1 MHNTKKT
8 MNHFAIRLALTAT
21 LLFLSACSALQ
32 PCESFK
38 VLANGDADPSCVFAP
53 RETRALSES
62 DFRKW
67 VREPDWASLPADR
80 IGVALAGGGSKAS
93 AFGMG
98 VLAGLDDIGYL
109 GAQSKAE
116 ASPRVAL
123 ISSVSGGSY
132 AAYYF
137 FSQAITD
144 RQLGTGADPAH
155 KTRYEHLFA
164 DGLTHTAD
172 NGTIFS
178 EGLLKRL
185 NEKQAHGE
193 DLISNAVRTKG
204 STALLNRRQSVVR
217 CTQDLLLPG
226 KCDREATGED
236 GKRVW
241 ISNLGMLLPTA
252 LSLLPHHLFNSLF
265 DMGVNMSPSR
275 AIYRR
280 GIGLTYGSTP
290 LESYQGPLQHDRLT
304 RSEKDKDEETVAH
317 DKNTPFFFPRIPCP
331 PGDAND
337 NLTNAPPD
345 ARLLPADQ
353 LNGKKS
359 FMINCRTID
368 RQRSPRSIDFNE
380 LKQHVYTSGAQDK
393 DELPFW
399 VIQATATKYR
409 SMGGWFTTLER
420 DPFLDSFEMTPLSF
434 GSRRFG
440 FVPGHIDSLSVLDA
454 VSSSAAFLDEHQQ
467 EYHKPWQSVLFGLGQ
482 HALNLSWGFDIANP
496 SASAGRR
503 AFHRTLPLPVQWL
516 DTTFTNIGKPEK
528 EHDRRRSA
536 FIRLIDGGGAENL
549 GAIGPLRRGV
559 KTLVIADSAQDDGQ
573 FADICF
579 LKTKLEELPAARVP
593 RILAHAK
600 GAKPVFVHIPGIK
613 GLNEHCNAWKDNKK
627 TGHYNLK
634 AATGFT
640 TPALLGCVTTNESDT
655 TCKSRE
661 DILTRLAIIKPMLN
675 AGHAAE
681 LLKKPLAQCTVGSQL
696 YADKPENEANCGA
709 GDARCVAA
717 MPCEV
722 ARLVAE
728 PSKDKSEKN
737 FPQTSTVFTTG
748 NSSATLYASYREL
761 ARHYVNSSKKAIGS
775 AAGDAK
781 EFEIQVEQQK
791 AAPGIT
797 LIPN

>member
-1 MHNTKKT
+1 MYNTKKT
-8 MNHFAIRLALTAT
+8 MNQFAIRLALTAT

-38 VLANGDADPSCVFAP
+38 VLANGDADPGCVFAP
-53 RETRALSES
+53 RERPAQSES

-80 IGVALAGGGSKAS
+80 IGVSLAGGGSKAS

-109 GAQSKAE
+109 GAQGKAE

-144 RQLGTGADPAH
+144 RQLGTGADSTH

-172 NGTIFS
+172 KGTIFS

-185 NEKQAHGE
+185 GTKQAHGA
-193 DLISNAVRTKG
+193 DVISNAVRKEG

-236 GKRVW
+236 NNRVW
-241 ISNLGMLLPTA
+241 ASTVGMLLPTA
-252 LSLLPHHLFNSLF
+252 VSLVPHHLFNSLF

-275 AIYRR
+275 LIYRR

-290 LESYQGPLQHDRLT
+290 LESYQGPLEHDRLT
-304 RSEKDKDEETVAH
+304 RNEKDKDEETVAT
-317 DKNTPFFFPRIPCP
+317 DNKTAFFFPRIPCP

-345 ARLLPADQ
+345 ARLLPIDQ

-368 RQRSPRSIDFNE
+368 RQRFPRSIDFNE
-380 LKQHVYTSGAQDK
+380 LKEHVYTSGAQGK

-409 SMGGWFTTLER
+409 SIGGWFTTLER
-420 DPFLDSFEMTPLSF
+420 DPFLDSFEMTSLSF

-440 FVPGHIDSLSVLDA
+440 FVPGHVGSLSVLDA
-454 VSSSAAFLDEHQQ
+454 VSSSAAFLDANQQ
-467 EYHKPWQSVLFGLGQ
+467 AYRKIWQSVPAGLFQ
-482 HALNLSWGFDIANP
+482 HALNLNWGFDIANP
-496 SASAGRR
+496 SVSAGRR

-516 DTTFTNIGKPEK
+516 DTAVTNIGE
-528 EHDRRRSA
+528 EEEARHDRRRSA

-549 GAIGPLRRGV
+549 GAIGPLRRGI
-559 KTLVIADSAQDDGQ
+559 KTLVIADSAQDSGDFG
-573 FADICF
+573 DVCF
-579 LKTKLEELPAARVP
+579 LKTKLEGLPAAEVP
-593 RILAHAK
+593 TILAHAK
-600 GAKPVFVHIPGIK
+600 DAKQVFVHIPGIK
-613 GLNEHCNAWKDNKK
+613 NLDEHCKAWIGNTHSRYD
-627 TGHYNLK
+627 LK

-640 TPALLGCVTTNESDT
+640 TPALLGCITTHPRDT
-655 TCKSRE
+655 TCKNRE
-661 DILTRLAIIKPMLN
+661 GILTRLAIIKPMLDDGYVN
-675 AGHAAE
+675 D
-681 LLKKPLAQCTVGSQL
+681 LLKKPLEQCTVGSQL

-709 GDARCVAA
+709 GDSRCVAA
-717 MPCEV
+717 IPCEV
-722 ARLVAE
+722 ARLIAE
-728 PSKDKSEKN
+728 PSKDRREKN
-737 FPQTSTVFTTG
+737 FPQTSTVFTTA

-761 ARHYVNSSKKAIGS
+761 ARHYVNSSKKAIES
-775 AAGDAK
+775 AAGDTR
-781 EFEIQVEQQK
+781 EFETQIGQQSV
-791 AAPGIT
+791 APGIN
-797 LIPN
+797 LIPR

>member
-1 MHNTKKT
+1 MTQI
-8 MNHFAIRLALTAT
+8 AIRLALAAA
-21 LLFLSACSALQ
+21 LLALSACSALQ

-38 VLANGDADPSCVFAP
+38 VLPNGDADPGCVFAP
-53 RETRALSES
+53 REKPAVSES

-109 GAQSKAE
+109 GAQGKAE
-116 ASPRVAL
+116 TSPRVAL

-144 RQLGTGADPAH
+144 RQLGNGADPAH
-155 KTRYEHLFA
+155 RTRYEHLFA

-178 EGLLKRL
+178 AGLLKRL
-185 NEKQAHGE
+185 NDRQAHGE
-193 DLISNAVRTKG
+193 DLINNAVRKKG

-241 ISNLGMLLPTA
+241 TSNLGMLLPTA
-252 LSLLPHHLFNSLF
+252 LSLVPHHLFNSLF
-265 DMGVNMSPSR
+265 DMGINMSPSR

-290 LESYQGPLQHDRLT
+290 LESYQGPLQYDRLT
-304 RSEKDKDEETVAH
+304 RNKNDQDESKVASDEK
-317 DKNTPFFFPRIPCP
+317 TPFFFPRIPCP
-331 PGDAND
+331 PGDPND

-353 LNGKKS
+353 LNGEKT
-359 FMINCRTID
+359 FMVNCRTID
-368 RQRSPRSIDFNE
+368 RQRFPRSIDFNE
-380 LKQHVYTSGAQDK
+380 LKQHVYTSGAQGK

-399 VIQATATKYR
+399 VIQATATRYR
-409 SMGGWFTTLER
+409 SIGGWFTTLER

-440 FVPGHIDSLSVLDA
+440 FVPGHVGSLSVLDA
-454 VSSSAAFLDEHQQ
+454 VSSSAAFLDANQQ
-467 EYHKPWQSVLFGLGQ
+467 EYHKAWQSVPAGLFQ
-482 HALNLSWGFDIANP
+482 HALNLNWGFDIDNP

-516 DTTFTNIGKPEK
+516 DTAVTNIGEK
-528 EHDRRRSA
+528 EEARHDRRRSA

-559 KTLVIADSAQDDGQ
+559 KTLLIADSAQDSGE
-573 FADICF
+573 FADVCF
-579 LKTKLEELPAARVP
+579 LKTKLEDLSAAEVP
-593 RILAHAK
+593 QILAHAK

-613 GLNEHCNAWKDNKK
+613 GLNDHCTAWKDNKN
-627 TGHYNLK
+627 GHYDLN
-634 AATGFT
+634 ARTDFT
-640 TPALLGCVTTNESDT
+640 TPALLGCITTNQGDT
-655 TCKSRE
+655 ACKGRE
-661 DILTRLAIIKPMLN
+661 DILTRLVVIKPMLDVP
-675 AGHAAE
+675 HVTW
-681 LLKKPLAQCTVGSQL
+681 LLKQPLAQCTVGSQL

-709 GDARCVAA
+709 GDARCAAA

-722 ARLVAE
+722 ARLIAE
-728 PSKDKSEKN
+728 PSKDRREKN
-737 FPQTSTVFTTG
+737 FPQTSTVFTTA

-761 ARHYVNSSKKAIGS
+761 ARHHVNSSQKVIES
-775 AAGDAK
+775 AAGDPA
-781 EFEIQVEQQK
+781 EFEAQAGQQSL
-791 AAPGIT
+791 ARGIK
-797 LIPN
+797 LIPH